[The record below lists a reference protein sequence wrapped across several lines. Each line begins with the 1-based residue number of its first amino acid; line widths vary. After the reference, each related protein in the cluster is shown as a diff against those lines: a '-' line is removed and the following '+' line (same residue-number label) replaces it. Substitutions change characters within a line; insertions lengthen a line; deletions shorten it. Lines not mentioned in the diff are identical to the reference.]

1 MMDVWYQCVHTY
13 AEVDLSFLQLRHVD
27 GVHGGRRCTVGSR
40 LAGVS
45 ASPDRPRDRSHNA
58 PPRGPVSTISA
69 AMGQQGSQ
77 LLNDMEQNTHCRLV
91 SLMHSLRTGDS
102 APKEAIPEA

>member
-1 MMDVWYQCVHTY
+1 MMEVWFQHIHTY
-13 AEVDLSFLQLRHVD
+13 AEVDLAFFQLRHVD
-27 GVHGGRRCTVGSR
+27 SVHGGRRCTAVSR

-45 ASPDRPRDRSHNA
+45 ARPIAHVIEATTPHSPDLSRL
-58 PPRGPVSTISA
+58 VSA

-91 SLMHSLRTGDS
+91 
-102 APKEAIPEA
+102 